1 MQIGIHI
8 HSNAEKSLEKQLR
21 LVSGILENLKS
32 ERKED
37 VRKRITFAIIW
48 VPFYSQHLY
57 HSLQSW
63 TFLFFFKFNPLLQLV
78 LEKLVL
84 DIVNISTT

>member
-1 MQIGIHI
+1 MHIGIHI

-37 VRKRITFAIIW
+37 VRKRITFAII
-48 VPFYSQHLY
+48 
-57 HSLQSW
+57 
-63 TFLFFFKFNPLLQLV
+63 
-78 LEKLVL
+78 
-84 DIVNISTT
+84 